1 MTAISSA
8 AARPLNLSSI
18 SASDVVA
25 LKKVSDR
32 DHIGGFASRLWDKI
46 SDFFCGTNRQETKK
60 CLLDLFLPGTI
71 DAHKIQSFFA
81 LKDFAGDGYKDH
93 FRHCIEGNK
102 ETYTLMLDRH
112 GDEQAVPVLSRE
124 IIGTDRKQVSDI
136 VNSDRT
142 AELAD
147 QLALDI
153 TRGQYAVA
161 GQPLPDNDALDAHTR
176 TQLRLQLF
184 DKALDALECNA
195 HEKKA
200 VYALCTQGTVS
211 LIMQT
216 AEKKASAEFPNGVP
230 PQCPVFG
237 DKVSA
242 YSVTREDG
250 VVRVR
255 VNFESDMATIVN
267 DEYRKDSFDQI
278 QEGNHIYKSLQISLD
293 VAIDGNGHGDILQL
307 DYFANKGLDPA

>member
-1 MTAISSA
+1 MTAISSKA
-8 AARPLNLSSI
+8 APPLNLSSI

-25 LKKVSDR
+25 LKNSSDR
-32 DHIGGFASRLWDKI
+32 DNIGGFRSRLWDKI
-46 SDFFCGTNRQETKK
+46 SDFFCGTQRQEAKK
-60 CLLDLFLPGTI
+60 ILLDLFLPGTI

-81 LKDFAGDGYKDH
+81 LKDLAGDGYKDH
-93 FRHCIEGNK
+93 FRHSIEGNK
-102 ETYTLMLDRH
+102 ETYTLMLDS
-112 GDEQAVPVLSRE
+112 DERGVPVLTRE
-124 IIGTDRKQVSDI
+124 IIGTDRQRVSDI

-161 GQPLPDNDALDAHTR
+161 GQPLPDNAELDTRTR
-176 TQLRLQLF
+176 TQLRLELF

-195 HEKKA
+195 HEKTA
-200 VYALCTQGTVS
+200 VYALCTQGTAS

-216 AEKKASAEFPNGVP
+216 AEKKTSPGFPNGLP

-242 YSVTREDG
+242 YSVSREDG

-267 DEYRKDSFDQI
+267 DEYRKVSFDQI
-278 QEGNHIYKSLQISLD
+278 REGNHIYKSLQISVD
-293 VAIDGNGHGDILQL
+293 FAIDSNGRGDILQL
-307 DYFANKGLDPA
+307 DYFGNKGLDTA